1 MITFLKG
8 VDHLK
13 RFCYNVS
20 GYKKDFGRIQL
31 MGKLG
36 ISIYPERSTFKKDK
50 AYLDLAHKYGFKRV
64 FTSLLQIEDD
74 KEKVLADFSKVVEYA
89 NQLGME
95 VMVDINPALFE
106 QLGISYDDLSFFHKM
121 GAYGIRL
128 DIGFTGAEEAKMTR
142 NPYGIKIE
150 INMSSGTSYV
160 DNIMS
165 YSPNTNNLLGS
176 HNFYPHRY
184 SGLSYDHFVYCS
196 EKFRNYNLN
205 TMAFVNS
212 QTADFGPW
220 PTQDGLCSLEDHRN
234 LEISTQVKHL
244 MLTGLIDDIS
254 IGNAYA
260 SEEELKAMAE
270 AFNADYPT
278 LKVDVEEDITEDE
291 RICLFDNLHSYRG
304 DRSEYILRSTMTRIY
319 YKDKPF
325 PPHNTRDMSRGD
337 VLIDNVGYDQYKGE
351 TQIALKEMK
360 NDGRV
365 NVVGCISEDELFLL
379 DFLKPWSSFKMIENK
394 K

>member
-142 NPYGIKIE
+142 NPYGRKIE
-150 INMSSGTSYV
+150 IYMSSGTRYV

-244 MLTGLIDDIS
+244 MLTALIDDIS

-365 NVVGCISEDELFLL
+365 NVVGRISEDELFLL

>member
-1 MITFLKG
+1 
-8 VDHLK
+8 
-13 RFCYNVS
+13 
-20 GYKKDFGRIQL
+20 

-36 ISIYPERSTFKKDK
+36 ISIYPERSTFEKDK

-64 FTSLLQIEDD
+64 FTSLLQINDE
-74 KEKVLADFSKVVEYA
+74 KEKVLADFKQVVDYA

-95 VMVDINPALFE
+95 VMVDINPSLFE
-106 QLGISYDDLSFFHKM
+106 QLGISYDDLSFFDEM
-121 GAYGIRL
+121 GAYGVRL
-128 DIGFTGAEEAKMTR
+128 DIGFTGSEEAKMTR

-165 YSPNTNNLLGS
+165 YSPNTENLLGS

-184 SGLSYDHFVYCS
+184 SGLGYDHFVFCS
-196 EKFRNYNLN
+196 EKFRKYNLN

-212 QTADFGPW
+212 HEADFGPW
-220 PTQDGLCSLEDHRN
+220 PTQDGLCSLEDHRD
-234 LEISTQVKHL
+234 LPLATQVKHL
-244 MLTGLIDDIS
+244 VLTGLIDDIS

-260 SEEELKAMAE
+260 SEEELAAMAE
-270 AFNADYPT
+270 AFHADYPT
-278 LKVDVEEDITEDE
+278 LRVDVVDGITEDE

-319 YKDKPF
+319 YKDKEF
-325 PPHNTRDMSRGD
+325 PPHDTRDMVRGD
-337 VLIDNVGYDQYKGE
+337 VLIDNAGYGQYKGE
-351 TQIALKEMK
+351 TQIALKAMK

-365 NVVGCISEDELFLL
+365 NVVGMIADEELFLL
-379 DFLKPWSSFKMIENK
+379 EFLKPWSSFKLVENN
-394 K
+394 

>member
-1 MITFLKG
+1 
-8 VDHLK
+8 
-13 RFCYNVS
+13 
-20 GYKKDFGRIQL
+20 

-36 ISIYPERSTFKKDK
+36 ISIYPERSTFEKDK
-50 AYLDLAHKYGFKRV
+50 EYLDLAHKYGFKRV
-64 FTSLLQIEDD
+64 FTSLLQISDD
-74 KEKVLADFSKVVEYA
+74 KEKVLADFKKVVDYA
-89 NQLGME
+89 NQLEME

-106 QLGISYDDLSFFHKM
+106 QLEISYDDLSFFDEM
-121 GAYGIRL
+121 GADGIRL

-142 NPYGIKIE
+142 NPYNIKIE
-150 INMSSGTSYV
+150 INMSSGTNYV

-165 YSPNTNNLLGS
+165 YSPNTDNLLGS

-184 SGLSYDHFVYCS
+184 SGLGYAHFVACS
-196 EKFRNYNLN
+196 EKFRKYNLN

-220 PTQDGLCSLEDHRN
+220 PTQDGLCSLEDHRD
-234 LEISTQVKHL
+234 LEIATQVKHL

-254 IGNAYA
+254 VGNAYA
-260 SEEELKAMAE
+260 SEEELRAMSE
-270 AFNADYPT
+270 AFFASYPT
-278 LKVDVEEDITEDE
+278 LKVDVADDITEDE

-325 PPHNTRDMSRGD
+325 PAHNTKDMTRGD
-337 VLIDNVGYDQYKGE
+337 VLIDNVGYGQYKGE

-365 NVVGCISEDELFLL
+365 NVVGRISDDELFLL
-379 DFLKPWSSFKMIENK
+379 DFLKPWSNFRLIESK
-394 K
+394 

>member
-1 MITFLKG
+1 
-8 VDHLK
+8 
-13 RFCYNVS
+13 
-20 GYKKDFGRIQL
+20 

-36 ISIYPERSTFKKDK
+36 ISVYPERSTFEKDK

-64 FTSLLQIEDD
+64 FTSLLEIDGD
-74 KEKVLADFSKVVEYA
+74 KEKVLTGFKKVVDYA
-89 NQLGME
+89 NSLKME
-95 VMVDINPALFE
+95 VMVDINPGLFE
-106 QLGISYDDLSFFHKM
+106 QLGISYDDLSFFDEM
-121 GAYGIRL
+121 GAYGVRL
-128 DIGFTGAEEAKMTR
+128 DLGFTGAEEAKMTR

-150 INMSSGTSYV
+150 INMSQGTNYV

-184 SGLSYDHFVYCS
+184 SGLSYDHFVFCS
-196 EKFRNYNLN
+196 EKFRKYNLN

-212 QTADFGPW
+212 HAATFGPW
-220 PTQDGLCSLEDHRN
+220 PTQDGLCTLEDHRN
-234 LEISTQVKHL
+234 LEIATQVKHF

-254 IGNAYA
+254 VGNAYA
-260 SEEELKAMAE
+260 SEAELKAMSE
-270 AFNADYPT
+270 AFFAEYPS
-278 LKVDVEEDITEDE
+278 LKVDPAQDITEDE

-304 DRSEYILRSTMTRIY
+304 DRSEYILRSTMTRVY

-325 PPHNTRDMSRGD
+325 PAHNTLDMSRGD
-337 VLIDNVGYDQYKGE
+337 VLIDNVGYGQYKGE

-365 NVVGCISEDELFLL
+365 NVVGRISADELFLL
-379 DFLKPWSSFKMIENK
+379 NFLKPWSSFKLIENK
-394 K
+394 

>member
-1 MITFLKG
+1 
-8 VDHLK
+8 
-13 RFCYNVS
+13 
-20 GYKKDFGRIQL
+20 

-36 ISIYPERSTFKKDK
+36 ISIYPERSTFEKDK
-50 AYLDLAHKYGFKRV
+50 EYLDLAHKYGFKRV
-64 FTSLLQIEDD
+64 FTSLLQIADD
-74 KEKVLADFSKVVEYA
+74 KEKVLADFKKVVDYA
-89 NQLGME
+89 NQLEME

-106 QLGISYDDLSFFHKM
+106 QLEISYDDLSFFDEM
-121 GAYGIRL
+121 GADGIRL

-142 NPYGIKIE
+142 NPYNIKIE
-150 INMSSGTSYV
+150 INMSSGTNYV

-165 YSPNTNNLLGS
+165 YSPNTDNLLGS

-184 SGLSYDHFVYCS
+184 SGLGYDHFVACS
-196 EKFRNYNLN
+196 EKFRKYNLN

-220 PTQDGLCSLEDHRN
+220 PTQDGLCSLEDHRD
-234 LEISTQVKHL
+234 LEIATQVKHL

-254 IGNAYA
+254 VGNAYA
-260 SEEELKAMAE
+260 SEEELRAMSE
-270 AFNADYPT
+270 AFFASYPT
-278 LKVDVEEDITEDE
+278 LKVDVADDITEDE

-304 DRSEYILRSTMTRIY
+304 DCSEYILRSTMTRIY

-325 PPHNTRDMSRGD
+325 PAHNTKDMTRGD
-337 VLIDNVGYDQYKGE
+337 VLIDNVGYGQYKGE

-365 NVVGCISEDELFLL
+365 NVVGRISDDELFLL
-379 DFLKPWSSFKMIENK
+379 DFLKPWSNFKLIESK
-394 K
+394 

>member
-1 MITFLKG
+1 
-8 VDHLK
+8 
-13 RFCYNVS
+13 
-20 GYKKDFGRIQL
+20 

-36 ISIYPERSTFKKDK
+36 ISVYPERSTFEKDK

-74 KEKVLADFSKVVEYA
+74 KEKVLADFKQVVDYA

-95 VMVDINPALFE
+95 VMVDINPGLFD
-106 QLGISYDDLSFFHKM
+106 QLEISYDDLSFFDEM
-121 GAYGIRL
+121 GAYGVRL
-128 DIGFTGAEEAKMTR
+128 DIGFTGAEEARMTR

-165 YSPNTNNLLGS
+165 YSPNTENLLGS

-184 SGLSYDHFVYCS
+184 SGLGYDHFVFCS
-196 EKFRNYNLN
+196 EKFRKYNLN

-212 QTADFGPW
+212 HEADFGPW
-220 PTQDGLCSLEDHRN
+220 PTQDGLCSLEDHRD
-234 LEISTQVKHL
+234 LPLATQVKHL
-244 MLTGLIDDIS
+244 VLTGLIDDIS

-260 SEEELKAMAE
+260 SEAELAAMAE
-270 AFNADYPT
+270 AFHADYPT
-278 LKVDVEEDITEDE
+278 LRVDVVDGITEDE

-319 YKDKPF
+319 YKDKEF
-325 PPHNTRDMSRGD
+325 PPHDTRDMVRGD
-337 VLIDNVGYDQYKGE
+337 VLIDNAGYGQYKGE
-351 TQIALKEMK
+351 TQIALKAMK

-365 NVVGCISEDELFLL
+365 NVVGKIADEELFLL
-379 DFLKPWSSFKMIENK
+379 EFLKPWSSFKLVENN
-394 K
+394 

>member
-1 MITFLKG
+1 
-8 VDHLK
+8 
-13 RFCYNVS
+13 
-20 GYKKDFGRIQL
+20 

-36 ISIYPERSTFKKDK
+36 ISIYPERSTFEKDK

-64 FTSLLQIEDD
+64 FTSLLQINYD
-74 KEKVLADFSKVVEYA
+74 KEKVLADFKQVVDYA

-95 VMVDINPALFE
+95 VMVDINPGLFE
-106 QLGISYDDLSFFHKM
+106 QLGISYDDLSFFDEM
-121 GAYGIRL
+121 GAYGVRL
-128 DIGFTGAEEAKMTR
+128 DIGFTGSEEAKMTR

-165 YSPNTNNLLGS
+165 YSPNTENLLGS

-184 SGLSYDHFVYCS
+184 SGLGYDHFVFCS
-196 EKFRNYNLN
+196 EKFRKYNLN

-212 QTADFGPW
+212 HEADFGPW
-220 PTQDGLCSLEDHRN
+220 PTQDGLCSLEDHRD
-234 LEISTQVKHL
+234 LPLATQVKHL
-244 MLTGLIDDIS
+244 VLTGLIDDIS

-260 SEEELKAMAE
+260 SEAELAAMAE
-270 AFNADYPT
+270 AFHADYPT
-278 LKVDVEEDITEDE
+278 LRVDVVDGITEDE

-319 YKDKPF
+319 YKDKEF
-325 PPHNTRDMSRGD
+325 PPHDTRDMVRGD
-337 VLIDNVGYDQYKGE
+337 VLIDNAGYGQYKGE
-351 TQIALKEMK
+351 TQIALKAMK

-365 NVVGCISEDELFLL
+365 NVVGKIVDEELFLL
-379 DFLKPWSSFKMIENK
+379 EFLKPWSSFKLVENN
-394 K
+394 

>member
-1 MITFLKG
+1 
-8 VDHLK
+8 
-13 RFCYNVS
+13 
-20 GYKKDFGRIQL
+20 

-36 ISIYPERSTFKKDK
+36 VSIYPERSTFEKDK

-64 FTSLLQIEDD
+64 FTSLLQITDD
-74 KEKVLADFSKVVEYA
+74 KEKVLADFTEVVSYA
-89 NQLGME
+89 NSLDME

-106 QLGISYDDLSFFHKM
+106 QLNISYDDLSFFHEM

-184 SGLSYDHFVYCS
+184 TGLSYEHFVNCS
-196 EKFRNYNLN
+196 EKFRKYNIN

-212 QTADFGPW
+212 QAATFGPW
-220 PTQDGLCSLEDHRN
+220 PTSDGLCSLEDHRD
-234 LEISTQVKHL
+234 LEIATQVKHL
-244 MLTGLIDDIS
+244 VLTGLIDDVLV
-254 IGNAYA
+254 GNAYA

-270 AFNADYPT
+270 AFNAEYPT
-278 LKVDVEEDITEDE
+278 LKVAVEADITENE

-304 DRSEYILRSTMTRIY
+304 DRSAYMLRSTMTRIH
-319 YKDKPF
+319 YKDKEF
-325 PPHNTRDMSRGD
+325 PAHNTRDMVKGD
-337 VLIDNVGYDQYKGE
+337 VLIDNVGYGQYKGE
-351 TQIALKEMK
+351 TQIALQAMK

-365 NVVGCISEDELFLL
+365 NVVGRIIDSELFLL
-379 DFLKPWSSFKMIENK
+379 DYLRPWSSFKLAESK
-394 K
+394 